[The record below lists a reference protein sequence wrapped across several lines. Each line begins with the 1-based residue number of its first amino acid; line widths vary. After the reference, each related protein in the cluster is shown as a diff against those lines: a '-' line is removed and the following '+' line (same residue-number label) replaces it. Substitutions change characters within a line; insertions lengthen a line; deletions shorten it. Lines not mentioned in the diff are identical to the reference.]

1 MFSGPLYPHRP
12 QPPSWK
18 WALGLSG
25 FQPAVNPALA
35 GQLMSD
41 QGAGGQPIKSCQM
54 RKQVGARW
62 TAAGHRESEMAS
74 RAVSGYLLCA
84 VALVFLMLL
93 QGTQSVYIQVCPEGP
108 HGERLG
114 WRGNAGKLTKDS
126 PGPRAQPNTQSHHRG
141 QKSRWV
147 EAAGTPMTAM
157 TVMITIN
164 YGHSALL
171 SSRAHPGQRSDGE
184 SDIVPAL
191 EEPRRGGRLL

>member
-1 MFSGPLYPHRP
+1 
-12 QPPSWK
+12 
-18 WALGLSG
+18 
-25 FQPAVNPALA
+25 
-35 GQLMSD
+35 
-41 QGAGGQPIKSCQM
+41 M

-114 WRGNAGKLTKDS
+114 WRGNAGKLTTDS